1 MAAFTVQFELGP
13 ETRALVERLV
23 GRAAIEIELGP
34 RARELMEHLVP
45 TQRDTGSGRAPDVED
60 VPEARRPLA

>member
-23 GRAAIEIELGP
+23 GRAAIEVELGP
-34 RARELMEHLVP
+34 RARELIEQLVP
-45 TQRDTGSGRAPDVED
+45 AQRNTGSARAPDVDD
-60 VPEARRPLA
+60 VPKGV